1 MRPNLKSFWKGVGES
16 RRVQSYKALT
26 EVCHLDNI
34 RILVITMV
42 IRILAMVMVRMIG
55 VVTLMMKAGLSLL
68 KITVIKKTILNLQ
81 SFPKQKSQTNVTNV
95 IMHVITNH

>member
-1 MRPNLKSFWKGVGES
+1 
-16 RRVQSYKALT
+16 
-26 EVCHLDNI
+26 
-34 RILVITMV
+34 
-42 IRILAMVMVRMIG
+42 MVMVRMIG
-55 VVTLMMKAGLSLL
+55 VMTLMMKAGLSLL